1 MELVLFTFDWWV
13 KYKSAMFYVQ
23 VSAEVQALT
32 ISVFKLTSVAGI
44 ASVRTL
50 RQRPNLNTCK
60 HYSLHHSAELP
71 QVHLKLWV

>member
-23 VSAEVQALT
+23 VSTEVQALT

-50 RQRPNLNTCK
+50 N
-60 HYSLHHSAELP
+60 
-71 QVHLKLWV
+71 